1 MAGDGG
7 LRHAMVMAGVLLM
20 RHYGGVVTAGVG
32 G

>member
-7 LRHAMVMAGVLLM
+7 LRHAMVMAGVLVL
-20 RHYGGVVTAGVG
+20 RHYGVGVVAGVG